1 MVQEAVDVIS
11 SAKRFLEI
19 DNHLTHDM
27 MYFISMNAIMIIC
40 VMYYKHTALGWRC

>member
-11 SAKRFLEI
+11 SAKRILEI

-27 MYFISMNAIMIIC
+27 AYFF
-40 VMYYKHTALGWRC
+40 L

>member
-27 MYFISMNAIMIIC
+27 MYFISMNAIMIIF
-40 VMYYKHTALGWRC
+40 VMYYKHTALG